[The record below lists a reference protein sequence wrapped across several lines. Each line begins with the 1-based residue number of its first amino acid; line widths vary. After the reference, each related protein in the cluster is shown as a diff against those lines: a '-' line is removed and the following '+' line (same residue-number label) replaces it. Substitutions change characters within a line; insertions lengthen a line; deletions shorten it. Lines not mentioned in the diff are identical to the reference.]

1 MHTKYLTR
9 ICFVLAG
16 MALAGFA
23 AHATSTSQYAG
34 QESRAIKALSESDVA
49 DLLAGKGMGFAKA
62 AELNGYPGPAHVL
75 ELSSPLA
82 LSEAQVART
91 REIFQRME
99 IEAKRAGARLVEAER
114 ELDELFKTRAA
125 TPARLASSVEKIA
138 VLQAKVREAHLKAHI
153 EQTRLLSQE
162 QIEQYLRLRGYK
174 ETDGRAEHGHHPGH
188 H

>member
-1 MHTKYLTR
+1 MNTKKLVSAS
-9 ICFVLAG
+9 FVLALVG
-16 MALAGFA
+16 ITT
-23 AHATSTSQYAG
+23 HATSTSQYAG
-34 QESRAIKALSESDVA
+34 QESRPIKALSATDVA

-75 ELSSPLA
+75 ELSSQLA

-125 TPARLASSVEKIA
+125 TPARLTASVEKISA
-138 VLQAKVREAHLKAHI
+138 LQAEVREAHLKAHI
-153 EQTRLLSQE
+153 DQTQLLSSE
-162 QIEQYLRLRGYK
+162 QIEQYIELRGYK
-174 ETDGRAEHGHHPGH
+174 GTEAEAQHGQHSGHH
-188 H
+188 